1 MSITYAYGTILAV
14 RDGQSTGRRTKH
26 DSPMHGACYNL
37 FLYGLRLF
45 NKSLRN
51 FRNGPR
57 SKQLSGLVTQV

>member
-1 MSITYAYGTILAV
+1 
-14 RDGQSTGRRTKH
+14 
-26 DSPMHGACYNL
+26 MHGACYNL